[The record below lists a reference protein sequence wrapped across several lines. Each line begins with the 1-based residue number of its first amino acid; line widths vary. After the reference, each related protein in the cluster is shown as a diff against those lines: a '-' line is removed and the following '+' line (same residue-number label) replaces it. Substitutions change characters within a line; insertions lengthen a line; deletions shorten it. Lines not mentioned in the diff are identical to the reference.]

1 MTTTENRP
9 GDDNITEPD
18 RNAHIARGATDNDT
32 PAGPRQ
38 RPSSNESNDVEH
50 KLLAL
55 MTTPEGMATVTES
68 VLGAEVFEDPQCNWV
83 FRFMLDYHAKGGTPP
98 TALVIQNEFPA
109 VPLPRA
115 EDVGETAQWLCDWLA
130 KRHRT
135 NKVQDIARQSAKLM
149 ADDPDAALRFMEE
162 QAKQARE
169 QAGGVGSK
177 FTDEYLTA
185 DQLDNLP
192 PPESLIADV
201 LTRHSYGILRGR
213 DKSFKSFVALDW
225 SLCLATGTPWQGK
238 AVERT
243 RVLYVAGE
251 GAHGIGERKRAWE
264 TAHDIKAD
272 PDWFVVRRSAVN
284 LYRAGDDYA
293 HLLDYVE
300 RGEFGLVVF
309 DTLRRMSGGAEGNG
323 SDMGAVVDRMDE
335 VKRHTAN
342 GSVLAV
348 AHTDKGDNDTRGFS
362 GIEDDA
368 DVVWS
373 AKRENNTN
381 ELTLRCEKFKDGPDG
396 HQFDLRTRTEGDSL
410 VVESAE
416 AQGNLFSDD
425 RQADQIVM
433 ATMRE
438 VFANDGATVK
448 DIITMTDLSQA
459 SVYRSR
465 ARLLESGR
473 LWSNKA
479 HRLFL
484 PTAHEVSGA

>member
-1 MTTTENRP
+1 MSPVNAVSRP
-9 GDDNITEPD
+9 GSDTETAQESNASRTD
-18 RNAHIARGATDNDT
+18 RNDT
-32 PAGPRQ
+32 PAGTRQ
-38 RPSSNESNDVEH
+38 ITSSNDSNTVEH
-50 KLLAL
+50 RLLTL
-55 MTTPEGMATVTES
+55 MTTSDGMAIVDKFG
-68 VLGAEVFEDPQCNWV
+68 LGPEVFEDPFTLCM
-83 FRFMLDYHAKGGTPP
+83 FTFMRDYHANGGTPP
-98 TALVIQNEFPA
+98 TELVIQTEFPS
-109 VPLPRA
+109 VSLPRA
-115 EDVGETAQWLCDWLA
+115 EDVEETAAWLCERLA
-130 KRHRT
+130 KRHET
-135 NKVQDIARQSAKLM
+135 NRGQDIIRRSAKLVSE
-149 ADDPDAALRFMEE
+149 DPAAALRLMEE
-162 QAKQARE
+162 ESKQARE

-192 PPESLIADV
+192 APESLIADV

-225 SLCLATGTPWQGK
+225 SLRLATGTPWQGK

-335 VKRHTAN
+335 VKRHTTN

-368 DVVWS
+368 DIVWS
-373 AKRENNTN
+373 AKRENNTS

-410 VVESAE
+410 VVESAD

-425 RQADQIVM
+425 RQTDQIVM
-433 ATMRE
+433 VTMRE
-438 VFANDGATVK
+438 LFANDGATVK
-448 DIITMTDLSQA
+448 DIMTMTDLSQA

-473 LWSNKA
+473 LRSNKA

-484 PTAHEVSGA
+484 PTADEVCGG

>member
-1 MTTTENRP
+1 MSLNTVSRP
-9 GDDNITEPD
+9 GSDTETAQES
-18 RNAHIARGATDNDT
+18 NASQTDHHDT
-32 PAGPRQ
+32 PAGTRQ
-38 RPSSNESNDVEH
+38 IASSNDSNTVERR
-50 KLLAL
+50 LLAL
-55 MTTPEGMATVTES
+55 MTTSDGMALVAET
-68 VLGAEVFEDPQCNWV
+68 GIQAEVFEEPV
-83 FRFMLDYHAKGGTPP
+83 AGAAFAFMTDYYNRGGTPP
-98 TALVIQNEFPA
+98 TAEVMALEYPA
-109 VPLPRA
+109 IDLRPVHQV
-115 EDVGETAQWLCDWLA
+115 EETAAWCCDWLA

-149 ADDPDAALRFMEE
+149 TDDPAAALRLMWQE
-162 QAKQARE
+162 AKQADE
-169 QAGGVGSK
+169 QAGGVGNK

-185 DQLDNLP
+185 DQLDNSP
-192 PPESLIADV
+192 APESLIADV
-201 LTRHSYGILRGR
+201 LTRHTYGILRGR

-238 AVERT
+238 AVERA

-264 TAHDIKAD
+264 NAHDIKAD

-438 VFANDGATVK
+438 LFANDGATVK
-448 DIITMTDLSQA
+448 DIMTMTELSQA

-473 LWSNKA
+473 LRSNKA

-484 PTAHEVSGA
+484 PTAEEVCGG